1 MEGASRRVAPLQH
14 ASQLQP
20 RYYLHLDITSDTAH
34 GTMPPAIADSD
45 DDGDELMSDD
55 DRAHSDLP
63 GNNDVPALDGSG
75 TNEQSTGST
84 ERLQR
89 HIRSAERALISPD
102 NKIATRAKYD
112 GSPTIQPSEAV
123 KRRHT
128 SVPGAGLPASSSEAV
143 KRRKTIKTYGSKRP
157 SVSMPADDSTFASFR
172 HDIEVAR
179 PSHSTRYSEHSGGNG
194 SSSLP
199 RESLQAD
206 FLNHEPNE
214 MFKDSG
220 STAVDN
226 ESSQQRM
233 VAQALSDRKGPSTS
247 VTKLLESD
255 EDKSSS
261 FPWTAS
267 AQTPAGKKTIE
278 GQTDG
283 NEDAGHDLKSS
294 GGKMEDRETHH
305 ASFQA
310 PPHHAS
316 QQDLQDRTENTA
328 PMPQADERS
337 PPEKESPHEG
347 HDAEL
352 QRETM
357 NEPSWPEIMAKVREQ
372 QPSERQ
378 ATMRAPR
385 SSPIVQ
391 INTAAAVESHQPV
404 EEPSASGQKTT
415 RNHKKP
421 IQNGYTDPP
430 NSDDIAVGLPKERY
444 VPRPSKRRSTAI
456 HDEPVD
462 YSVRPEKAAKLKR
475 NKTSN
480 ASARLSVDQVEAG
493 EIRPKIGRAGPSP
506 EIGET
511 QAGKNGKNSTSG
523 NSLMVQEPDA
533 KSQAEATLQHELE
546 SNSDQNKSLVIDET
560 QSERPSSKH
569 QDRSFKDEIKV
580 NPKGRPTSA
589 SKKPSRA
596 KTTLY
601 EDHLDHDV
609 AQRTPSLSQQQA
621 HRKRAFKD
629 ITNQKSTSSSQ
640 HPEQSYVDYDEE
652 EDELARGFNVPELD
666 GAKNPSQASG
676 GKFPHEKPTKKR
688 GRGRPPKRTA
698 AQQERSVDKASE
710 ASEAEEDVD
719 GISGPDDEEEAVPKK
734 RPRGRP
740 PRKTTGAPNGASGE
754 KPGRE
759 DENGTMNAND
769 DGEHKEEAFPEKRG
783 RGRPPQVVI
792 PVQQEREEQSQVAE
806 KPSKDP
812 PHPACELGEKEN
824 GLEDPLSNPKE
835 ANTSAKQAPTPSPEK
850 SGAGKSTPPP
860 NRASPTSHSPI
871 KSNSKV
877 PYRVG
882 LSKRQRIPSLLRTM
896 RPPKRPI

>member
-1 MEGASRRVAPLQH
+1 
-14 ASQLQP
+14 
-20 RYYLHLDITSDTAH
+20 
-34 GTMPPAIADSD
+34 MPPAIADSD

-55 DRAHSDLP
+55 DKAPSDLP

-89 HIRSAERALISPD
+89 HIRSAKRALISPD
-102 NKIATRAKYD
+102 NKVATRAKYD
-112 GSPTIQPSEAV
+112 GSPTIQSSEAV

-128 SVPGAGLPASSSEAV
+128 SVPGAGLPASSPEAV

-172 HDIEVAR
+172 HDTEVAR
-179 PSHSTRYSEHSGGNG
+179 TSHSARYSEHSGGNG

-267 AQTPAGKKTIE
+267 AQTPAGKKIIE
-278 GQTDG
+278 GQIDG

-310 PPHHAS
+310 APHHAS
-316 QQDLQDRTENTA
+316 QQHIQDRTESTA

-337 PPEKESPHEG
+337 PPEKGSPHG
-347 HDAEL
+347 RHDAEV
-352 QRETM
+352 QREAM

-378 ATMRAPR
+378 ATIRAPR

-391 INTAAAVESHQPV
+391 INTAAAVEPHQPV
-404 EEPSASGQKTT
+404 EEPSASAQKTT
-415 RNHKKP
+415 RGHKKP
-421 IQNGYTDPP
+421 VQHGDTDPP

-444 VPRPSKRRSTAI
+444 IPRPSKRRSTVI
-456 HDEPVD
+456 HEEPVD

-480 ASARLSVDQVEAG
+480 ASARLSVGLIEAG
-493 EIRPKIGRAGPSP
+493 ETQSKIGRSRPSP
-506 EIGET
+506 EIEET
-511 QAGKNGKNSTSG
+511 QAEKNGKNSISG

-533 KSQAEATLQHELE
+533 NSQAEATSQHELE
-546 SNSDQNKSLVIDET
+546 SRSGQSKSLVIDET
-560 QSERPSSKH
+560 QPERPSSKH
-569 QDRSFKDEIKV
+569 QDRSFEDEIKV
-580 NPKGRPTSA
+580 NPKRRPTSA

-601 EDHLDHDV
+601 EDHLDHDA

-629 ITNQKSTSSSQ
+629 ITNQKSTSPTQ

-652 EDELARGFNVPELD
+652 EDELARDFNTSEPD
-666 GAKNPSQASG
+666 GAKTHSQASG
-676 GKFPHEKPTKKR
+676 GKSQHDKSTKKR

-698 AQQERSVDKASE
+698 NQQERSVDKASE
-710 ASEAEEDVD
+710 AEEDLG
-719 GISGPDDEEEAVPKK
+719 GISGPDDEEEAAPKK

-740 PRKTTGAPNGASGE
+740 PKKSKGAPSGASRE
-754 KPGRE
+754 RSVHE
-759 DENGTMNAND
+759 DENETISAND
-769 DGEHKEEAFPEKRG
+769 DGEHKEEALLGTKG
-783 RGRPPQVVI
+783 RGRPPKVVI
-792 PVQQEREEQSQVAE
+792 PVQPEREEQSQVAE
-806 KPSKDP
+806 EPSEEP
-812 PHPACELGEKEN
+812 PHRASQLAEKEN
-824 GLEDPLSNPKE
+824 SLKNSLSNPIE

-850 SGAGKSTPPP
+850 SAAGKSTPPP

>member
-1 MEGASRRVAPLQH
+1 
-14 ASQLQP
+14 
-20 RYYLHLDITSDTAH
+20 
-34 GTMPPAIADSD
+34 MPPAIADSD

-55 DRAHSDLP
+55 DKVPSVLP

-102 NKIATRAKYD
+102 NKAVPRAEYN
-112 GSPTIQPSEAV
+112 GSPTVQPSEAV

-128 SVPGAGLPASSSEAV
+128 SVPGAGLPASSPEAV

-157 SVSMPADDSTFASFR
+157 SVSMPADDSTIASFR
-172 HDIEVAR
+172 HDTEVAR
-179 PSHSTRYSEHSGGNG
+179 TFHSARYSEHSGGNG

-267 AQTPAGKKTIE
+267 AQTPAGKKTTEE
-278 GQTDG
+278 GTDV
-283 NEDAGHDLKSS
+283 NEEAGRDLGRS
-294 GGKMEDRETHH
+294 GGKLEDREPHH
-305 ASFQA
+305 TSFQA
-310 PPHHAS
+310 ASHRAS
-316 QQDLQDRTENTA
+316 QQDIQDRTDSTA
-328 PMPQADERS
+328 TMPRADHPSAPVKEPPLER
-337 PPEKESPHEG
+337 
-347 HDAEL
+347 HDAEV
-352 QRETM
+352 QREAT
-357 NEPSWPEIMAKVREQ
+357 NEPSWPEIMAKVRQQ
-372 QPSERQ
+372 QPFERQ

-391 INTAAAVESHQPV
+391 INTAAAVEPHHSV
-404 EEPSASGQKTT
+404 EEPSASAQKAT
-415 RNHKKP
+415 RGHKKSV
-421 IQNGYTDPP
+421 QNSDTDPP

-444 VPRPSKRRSTAI
+444 KPRPSKRRSTAI

-480 ASARLSVDQVEAG
+480 ASARVSVDHAEAS
-493 EIRPKIGRAGPSP
+493 ETKAEKEQARPSP
-506 EIGET
+506 EIEET
-511 QAGKNGKNSTSG
+511 QAEKISKNSASG
-523 NSLMVQEPDA
+523 NDPVIQELRA
-533 KSQAEATLQHELE
+533 NSQAEATSKFELD
-546 SNSDQNKSLVIDET
+546 SKSGQSKSLIIDEK
-560 QSERPSSKH
+560 QPERPSSKH
-569 QDRSFKDEIKV
+569 RDRSFEDEIKV
-580 NPKGRPTSA
+580 HPTRKPTPA

-601 EDHLDHDV
+601 EDHLDHDA

-621 HRKRAFKD
+621 HRKRAFRD
-629 ITNQKSTSSSQ
+629 ITNQKSTSSPQ
-640 HPEQSYVDYDEE
+640 HPEQSIVDQAEE
-652 EDELARGFNVPELD
+652 EDELARDSNAPGSHGEKS
-666 GAKNPSQASG
+666 ASQASG
-676 GKFPHEKPTKKR
+676 GRSQHGKSTKKR
-688 GRGRPPKRTA
+688 GRGRPPKQTPTQRD
-698 AQQERSVDKASE
+698 RSVEKASD
-710 ASEAEEDVD
+710 ASEAEEDVG
-719 GISGPDDEEEAVPKK
+719 GISGPDDEETPPKK
-734 RPRGRP
+734 KPRGRP
-740 PRKTTGAPNGASGE
+740 PKKEKGAPTGATGGKQDHGDEGE
-754 KPGRE
+754 AIESNDNERKEDAHPG
-759 DENGTMNAND
+759 
-769 DGEHKEEAFPEKRG
+769 KKG
-783 RGRPPQVVI
+783 RGRPPRVVV
-792 PVQQEREEQSQVAE
+792 PVQPEQEKQSPVAGEPSEESTHAPNEPHE
-806 KPSKDP
+806 K
-812 PHPACELGEKEN
+812 ETGLGEP
-824 GLEDPLSNPKE
+824 LPDPTE
-835 ANTSAKQAPTPSPEK
+835 ANTSANQAPTPSPEK
-850 SGAGKSTPPP
+850 SAAGKSTPPP

-882 LSKRQRIPSLLRTM
+882 LSKRQKIPSLLRTM
-896 RPPKRPI
+896 RPPKRPT

>member
-1 MEGASRRVAPLQH
+1 
-14 ASQLQP
+14 
-20 RYYLHLDITSDTAH
+20 
-34 GTMPPAIADSD
+34 MPPAIADSD

-55 DRAHSDLP
+55 DKAPSDLP

-102 NKIATRAKYD
+102 NKVATRTKYD
-112 GSPTIQPSEAV
+112 GCPIIQPSEAL

-128 SVPGAGLPASSSEAV
+128 SVPGAGLPASSPEAV
-143 KRRKTIKTYGSKRP
+143 KRRKTIKTYGNKRP
-157 SVSMPADDSTFASFR
+157 SVSMPGDDSTFVSFR
-172 HDIEVAR
+172 HDTDVAR
-179 PSHSTRYSEHSGGNG
+179 TSHSARYSEHSGGNG

-206 FLNHEPNE
+206 FLNHEPHE

-267 AQTPAGKKTIE
+267 AQTPAGKRIIE
-278 GQTDG
+278 GGTDG
-283 NEDAGHDLKSS
+283 NEDAGRDLKSS
-294 GGKMEDRETHH
+294 GGRMEDGETHH

-310 PPHHAS
+310 LSHPAS
-316 QQDLQDRTENTA
+316 QQDLQDRTDNTA
-328 PMPQADERS
+328 PMPRADDPS
-337 PPEKESPHEG
+337 LPEKDPPTG
-347 HDAEL
+347 KRDAEA
-352 QRETM
+352 QREAM
-357 NEPSWPEIMAKVREQ
+357 DEPSWPEIMAKVREQ

-378 ATMRAPR
+378 ATMRVPR

-391 INTAAAVESHQPV
+391 INTAAAVEPHQPAK
-404 EEPSASGQKTT
+404 ELSASAQKTT
-415 RNHKKP
+415 RDHKKP
-421 IQNGYTDPP
+421 VQNGDTDPP

-444 VPRPSKRRSTAI
+444 VPRPSKRRSTAT

-480 ASARLSVDQVEAG
+480 ASARLAEDQVEAG
-493 EIRPKIGRAGPSP
+493 ETKPRIGRAGPSP
-506 EIGET
+506 EIEET
-511 QAGKNGKNSTSG
+511 QAEENGKNSTSE
-523 NSLMVQEPDA
+523 NSLVMQEPDA
-533 KSQAEATLQHELE
+533 NSQAEAALQHELE
-546 SNSDQNKSLVIDET
+546 SRSAQSKSLVIDET
-560 QSERPSSKH
+560 QPERPSSKH
-569 QDRSFKDEIKV
+569 QDRSFEDEIRV
-580 NPKGRPTSA
+580 NPTRKPTSA

-609 AQRTPSLSQQQA
+609 AQRTPSLSQQQG

-629 ITNQKSTSSSQ
+629 ITNQKSTSPSQ
-640 HPEQSYVDYDEE
+640 HPEQGFVDHDEE
-652 EDELARGFNVPELD
+652 EDELARDFNVPESD

-676 GKFPHEKPTKKR
+676 GKSQHDKSTKKR

-698 AQQERSVDKASE
+698 NQRDKSAE
-710 ASEAEEDVD
+710 NPADDFEAERGAD
-719 GISGPDDEEEAVPKK
+719 GTSEPDDEEEAAPKK

-740 PRKTTGAPNGASGE
+740 PKKTKGAPNGASGE
-754 KPGRE
+754 QPGHE
-759 DENGTMNAND
+759 DEDETMDAND

-783 RGRPPQVVI
+783 RGRPPKVVI
-792 PVQQEREEQSQVAE
+792 PVQSQSEEQSQMAQ
-806 KPSKDP
+806 KPSEEP
-812 PHPACELGEKEN
+812 AHPASELGQKEN
-824 GLEDPLSNPKE
+824 GLEDPLSNPIE
-835 ANTSAKQAPTPSPEK
+835 ADTSAKQAPTPSPEK
-850 SGAGKSTPPP
+850 SAAGKSTPPP

>member
-1 MEGASRRVAPLQH
+1 
-14 ASQLQP
+14 
-20 RYYLHLDITSDTAH
+20 
-34 GTMPPAIADSD
+34 MPPAIADSD

-55 DRAHSDLP
+55 DKAPSDLP
-63 GNNDVPALDGSG
+63 GNNDIPTLDGSG

-84 ERLQR
+84 ERLQL

-102 NKIATRAKYD
+102 NKVATRAKYD

-128 SVPGAGLPASSSEAV
+128 SVPGAGLPASSPEAV

-172 HDIEVAR
+172 HDTEVAR
-179 PSHSTRYSEHSGGNG
+179 TSHSAKYSEHSGGNG

-267 AQTPAGKKTIE
+267 AQTPAGKKIME

-310 PPHHAS
+310 SPHHAS
-316 QQDLQDRTENTA
+316 QQDLQDPTESTA

-337 PPEKESPHEG
+337 PPEEESPHER
-347 HDAEL
+347 HDAEV
-352 QRETM
+352 QRGAT
-357 NEPSWPEIMAKVREQ
+357 NEPSWPEIIAKVREQ

-404 EEPSASGQKTT
+404 EGPSASGQKTT
-415 RNHKKP
+415 RSHKKP
-421 IQNGYTDPP
+421 VQNGDTDPP

-444 VPRPSKRRSTAI
+444 IPRPSKRRATAI

-480 ASARLSVDQVEAG
+480 ASARLSVDLIEAG
-493 EIRPKIGRAGPSP
+493 ETQSKIGRSGPSP
-506 EIGET
+506 EIEET
-511 QAGKNGKNSTSG
+511 QAEKNGKDSTSG
-523 NSLMVQEPDA
+523 NGLMVPEPDA
-533 KSQAEATLQHELE
+533 NSLAKATLQREFE
-546 SNSDQNKSLVIDET
+546 SKSDQNKSLVIDET
-560 QSERPSSKH
+560 QPERPSSKH
-569 QDRSFKDEIKV
+569 QDRSFEDEIKV

-601 EDHLDHDV
+601 EDHLDHDA

-629 ITNQKSTSSSQ
+629 ITNQKPTLPSQ

-652 EDELARGFNVPELD
+652 EDGLARDFNAPEPD

-676 GKFPHEKPTKKR
+676 GKSQHDKSTKKR

-698 AQQERSVDKASE
+698 IQQDRSMEKASE
-710 ASEAEEDVD
+710 AFEAEEDVG
-719 GISGPDDEEEAVPKK
+719 GISGPDDEEEAAPKK

-740 PRKTTGAPNGASGE
+740 PKKTKGASNGASGE
-754 KPGRE
+754 RSVHE
-759 DENGTMNAND
+759 DENETISAND
-769 DGEHKEEAFPEKRG
+769 DGEHKEEALLGKKG
-783 RGRPPQVVI
+783 RGRPPKVVI
-792 PVQQEREEQSQVAE
+792 PVQQEREEQSQVARE
-806 KPSKDP
+806 PSEEP
-812 PHPACELGEKEN
+812 AHPASELGQKEN
-824 GLEDPLSNPKE
+824 GLEHPPSNPIE

-850 SGAGKSTPPP
+850 SAAGKSTPPP

>member
-1 MEGASRRVAPLQH
+1 
-14 ASQLQP
+14 
-20 RYYLHLDITSDTAH
+20 
-34 GTMPPAIADSD
+34 MPPAIADSD

-55 DRAHSDLP
+55 DKAPSVLH

-89 HIRSAERALISPD
+89 HIRSAERALISPN
-102 NKIATRAKYD
+102 NKAIPRAEHN
-112 GSPTIQPSEAV
+112 GSPTLQSGEAV

-128 SVPGAGLPASSSEAV
+128 SVPGAGLPASSPEAV
-143 KRRKTIKTYGSKRP
+143 KRRKTFKTYGSKRP

-172 HDIEVAR
+172 HDTEVAR
-179 PSHSTRYSEHSGGNG
+179 TSHSARYSEHSGGNG

-247 VTKLLESD
+247 ATKLLESD

-267 AQTPAGKKTIE
+267 AQTPAGKKTTEE
-278 GQTDG
+278 GTDV
-283 NEDAGHDLKSS
+283 NEEAGRDLKSS
-294 GGKMEDRETHH
+294 GGKMEDRG
-305 ASFQA
+305 
-310 PPHHAS
+310 PHHTSLQAASHRAS
-316 QQDLQDRTENTA
+316 QQDIQDRTEITA
-328 PMPQADERS
+328 TMPRADDPS
-337 PPEKESPHEG
+337 APEKEPPPQK
-347 HDAEL
+347 HDAEP
-352 QRETM
+352 QREAT

-391 INTAAAVESHQPV
+391 INTVAAVEPHQPV
-404 EEPSASGQKTT
+404 EEPSASAQKAT
-415 RNHKKP
+415 RGHKKSVP
-421 IQNGYTDPP
+421 NSDTDPP

-444 VPRPSKRRSTAI
+444 KPRPSKRRSTAI

-480 ASARLSVDQVEAG
+480 ASARVSVDHAEAS
-493 EIRPKIGRAGPSP
+493 ETKAEKEQAGPSP
-506 EIGET
+506 EIEET
-511 QAGKNGKNSTSG
+511 QAEKIGKNGASG
-523 NSLMVQEPDA
+523 NDSVIKELRA
-533 KSQAEATLQHELE
+533 NSQAEATSKLELD
-546 SNSDQNKSLVIDET
+546 SRSGQSKSLVIDET
-560 QSERPSSKH
+560 QPERPSSKH
-569 QDRSFKDEIKV
+569 QDRSFEDEIKV
-580 NPKGRPTSA
+580 NPMRKPTSA

-601 EDHLDHDV
+601 EDHLDHDA

-629 ITNQKSTSSSQ
+629 ITNQKSTSPPQ
-640 HPEQSYVDYDEE
+640 HPEQSIVDHDEE
-652 EDELARGFNVPELD
+652 EDELARDCNAPGPD
-666 GAKNPSQASG
+666 CAKNTSQAYG
-676 GKFPHEKPTKKR
+676 GKSERDKSTKKR
-688 GRGRPPKRTA
+688 GRGRPPKQTPTQRD
-698 AQQERSVDKASE
+698 RSVEKASDD
-710 ASEAEEDVD
+710 SEAEEDLG
-719 GISGPDDEEEAVPKK
+719 GISGPDDEEAPPKK

-740 PRKTTGAPNGASGE
+740 PKKGKDAPTGAIGE
-754 KPGRE
+754 KQDHG
-759 DENGTMNAND
+759 DESQAIGSNE
-769 DGEHKEEAFPEKRG
+769 GERKEEVHLEKKG
-783 RGRPPQVVI
+783 RGRPPRVVVSAQ
-792 PVQQEREEQSQVAE
+792 PEQEKQSSVASEPSEESPHAPNGPGEIE
-806 KPSKDP
+806 K
-812 PHPACELGEKEN
+812 
-824 GLEDPLSNPKE
+824 GLEEPQPDPIETTMP
-835 ANTSAKQAPTPSPEK
+835 AKQEPTPSPEK
-850 SGAGKSTPPP
+850 PAAGKSTPPAS
-860 NRASPTSHSPI
+860 RASPTSHSPI

-882 LSKRQRIPSLLRTM
+882 LSKRQKIPSLLRTM
-896 RPPKRPI
+896 RPPKRPT